1 MNRLVEA
8 DLPCESIA
16 ALQLSNTSSPVRFLS
31 TLWIKA
37 TAESTT
43 RPTTNETAHYKLRL
57 EPHRTEM
64 NTPAL
69 LIRPSAVADLP
80 AITAIY
86 GWNVLNGT
94 GTFELDAPDEA
105 EMTRRRDDVLGKG
118 LPWIVVERGGVVL
131 GYAYAN
137 HFRPRRAYRFCLE
150 DSLYLAADAKGQG
163 LGRLLLAELMA
174 RCEAIG
180 ARQMLAVIGDSQNLG
195 SVGVHRTLGFEH
207 VGVMKSAG
215 WKFDR
220 WLDVVIMQKALGQG
234 DTTDAKDLA

>member
-1 MNRLVEA
+1 M
-8 DLPCESIA
+8 
-16 ALQLSNTSSPVRFLS
+16 SSPD
-31 TLWIKA
+31 
-37 TAESTT
+37 
-43 RPTTNETAHYKLRL
+43 
-57 EPHRTEM
+57 
-64 NTPAL
+64 L
-69 LIRPSAVADLP
+69 LIRPSTPTDLP

-94 GTFELDAPDEA
+94 GTFELDVPDLA
-105 EMTRRRDDVLGKG
+105 EMTRRRDDVLSKG
-118 LPWIVVERGGVVL
+118 LPWIVVERCGVVL

-137 HFRPRRAYRFCLE
+137 HFRPRKAYRFCLE

-174 RCEAIG
+174 QCEALG

-215 WKFDR
+215 WKFER

-234 DTTDAKDLA
+234 DTTDGKDLA